1 MNAINKFQEKCNTNK
16 YLTKLFILLA
26 TIGMS
31 SSAIGQNLGPP
42 FDEPNFI
49 PANSIDDNLWI
60 LVLIGLLL
68 GFHLIKKESTNKL
81 ANNKQEVRIHI
92 KNTILKKHNQHPK
105 PFMRIKSLFFMAAL
119 ISSISLFGQV
129 KNTSVLYVKD
139 NSIFYVNSN
148 TIDFSQTATSQ
159 TTRSASNYG
168 TLIINSTATWS
179 GASNSHYAD
188 GFVRTL
194 NSNSFTFPI
203 GQSGTYAPARINFST
218 TGTADAAYFNTAASS
233 VGTTMD
239 NSVTSISTIEY
250 WKIASTNSATISLTW
265 RAASAISTLTNA
277 TLTDLIIIG
286 WNGTNWVQ
294 IPSAVDTTSIL
305 DGTSSLTSGSIT
317 STISITPNAYQAF
330 SLGNKGEACAPI
342 VVSSGIP
349 KTWNGTSWSPSAPT
363 LSDPAVI
370 SAAYSGNLAC
380 NSLTLNADITLGNG
394 ELVEI
399 VNGATGD
406 GKIIMASQA
415 SVVQR
420 TSNAT
425 APKIQLTKI
434 TNLMRRFDYVFL
446 SSPIND
452 PTAFYNNL
460 SSNQSAAVN
469 GNFGTYSQSAFQNLK
484 SLDDTGNVQVIVTTV
499 PIGKG
504 VRAWVKNQAPY
515 SASTT
520 SGSWNTEKLP
530 IHIKID
536 GVANNG
542 DVSVTVPSNSWA
554 FVGNPYPSAIDGAKL
569 LKAAGTNVRQTIYYW
584 TFNTPITPMGY
595 FTTNDWA
602 SWTVAGGVAACAG
615 CTTPDGSIASMQSV
629 YIKAS
634 NATPTT
640 FNITNCMRKTIN
652 NTMFFKTQPKDRFW
666 VNMNG
671 IDDNSFSQILLAY
684 SEDATVLE
692 DPELD
697 GERFATN
704 GTLLSSLIGETKYA
718 IQARPTFSPEDVVP
732 LAVNQLNNQNCT
744 ISLGNKEGV
753 FSTDNISIFLHDIQ
767 LGVYHDLTLSDYTFI
782 QSSASDTTRF
792 EIAYQ
797 NPALNNDAFN
807 TNKCVAFVA
816 SGELKIQASKTI
828 NSIAIYDITGR
839 KITEYFPNSRVYSH
853 SFFHSIGVYFAKIT
867 FDDKSI
873 ATQKVVNGTK

>member
-1 MNAINKFQEKCNTNK
+1 MNAINKFQEKCNTNN
-16 YLTKLFILLA
+16 YPTKLFILLA
-26 TIGMS
+26 TIGIS
-31 SSAIGQNLGPP
+31 SSANGQNLGPP

-60 LVLIGLLL
+60 LVLMGLLL
-68 GFHLIKKESTNKL
+68 GFHLIKKESTNKVT
-81 ANNKQEVRIHI
+81 NKKHEVRIHI
-92 KNTILKKHNQHPK
+92 KNTILKKDNHHPN
-105 PFMRIKSLFFMAAL
+105 PFRLIKSLFFMVAL

-129 KNTSVLYVKD
+129 KNASVLYVKD

-148 TIDFSQTATSQ
+148 AIDFSQAATTQ
-159 TTRSASNYG
+159 TTRTASNYG
-168 TLIINSTATWS
+168 ALIINSTASWS
-179 GASNSHYAD
+179 GASDSHYAD

-194 NSNSFTFPI
+194 NSSSFTFPI
-203 GQSGTYAPARINFST
+203 GNSGTYAPAKINFSSS
-218 TGTADAAYFNTAASS
+218 GTADAAYYKTAASS

-239 NSVTSISTIEY
+239 NSVTAISTIEY
-250 WKIASTNSATISLTW
+250 WKIASANSATISLTW

-286 WNGTNWVQ
+286 WNGSNWVQ

-305 DGTSSLTSGSIT
+305 GGTSSLTNGSIT
-317 STISITPNAYQAF
+317 SSISIIPNAYQAF
-330 SLGNKGEACAPI
+330 SLGYKGEACAPI
-342 VVSSGIP
+342 VVSSGIT
-349 KTWNGTSWSPSAPT
+349 KTWNGSWSPSAPT

-370 SAAYSGNLAC
+370 NSAYSGNLAC

-399 VNGATGD
+399 VNGATGN
-406 GKIIMASQA
+406 GKIIMESQA
-415 SVVQR
+415 SLVQR

-452 PTAFYNNL
+452 PTTFYNNL
-460 SSNQSAAVN
+460 SSNQSVAVN
-469 GNFGTYSQSAFQNLK
+469 GSFGTYSQSAFQNLK

-515 SASTT
+515 STSTAG
-520 SGSWNTEKLP
+520 GSWNTEKLP

-584 TFNTPITPMGY
+584 TFNTPITPTGY

-602 SWTVAGGVAACAG
+602 AWTVAGGVAACAG
-615 CTTPDGSIASMQSV
+615 CTSPDGSIASMQSV

-652 NTMFFKTQPKDRFW
+652 NTMFFKSQPKDRFW

-671 IDDNSFSQILLAY
+671 IEDNSFSQILLAY

-697 GERFATN
+697 GERFSTN
-704 GTLLSSLIGETKYA
+704 GTLLSSLIGDTKYV
-718 IQARPTFSPEDVVP
+718 IQARPTFSPEDLVP
-732 LAVNQLNNQNCT
+732 LAVNQLNNQNYT

-753 FSTDNISIFLHDIQ
+753 FSTENISIFLHDIQ

-782 QSSASDTTRF
+782 QSAESDTTRF
-792 EIAYQ
+792 EITYQ
-797 NPALNNDAFN
+797 NPALNNDTFD
-807 TNKCVAFVA
+807 TNKCIAFIA
-816 SGELKIQASKTI
+816 NGEYKIQASKTI
-828 NSIAIYDITGR
+828 NSIVIYNMTGR
-839 KITEYFPNSRVYSH
+839 KITEYFPNSKVYSH
-853 SFFHSIGVYFAKIT
+853 SFFHSIGVYFARIT
-867 FDDKSI
+867 FEDKTISN
-873 ATQKVVNGTK
+873 QKVVNGGE